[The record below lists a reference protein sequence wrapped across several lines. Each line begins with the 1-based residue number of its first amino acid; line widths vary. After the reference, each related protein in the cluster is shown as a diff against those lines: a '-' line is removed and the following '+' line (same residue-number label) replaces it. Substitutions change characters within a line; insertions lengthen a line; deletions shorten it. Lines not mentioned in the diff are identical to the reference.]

1 MSAYQKGQSVRL
13 AVAFTDANGTASN
26 PTTVTCEVEEPDG
39 TETTYTTPT
48 ITNPSTGTFQLIVV
62 PDQSGMYSYRWEGT
76 TGTSVAVDED
86 QFHVLGSVF
95 P

>member
-1 MSAYQKGQSVRL
+1 MSAYQRGQSVRL
-13 AVAFTDANGTASN
+13 YVAFTDANGTASN
-26 PTTVTCEVEEPDG
+26 PTAVTCKVEEPDG

-62 PDQSGMYSYRWEGT
+62 PDQSGMFSYRWEGT